1 MDRYRGNPQ
10 AITDLIKGYAVH
22 RDVYVDPEIF
32 ELEMEQLFPNSW
44 VYIGH
49 ESQLRNTGDFIT
61 SKIGNQ
67 PILASRH
74 RDGQIYVLHNRC
86 PHKGVKISSE
96 PCGNTGKFFRC
107 PYHAWSFKTDG
118 SLLAIPLK
126 KGYEGTGF
134 DADQAS
140 KGLPRI
146 GNVRIYRGLIFVRL
160 ADEGLSFEDYFG
172 DALSTIDNMADRS
185 PQGELEIV
193 SQPIRYMHSCNWKM
207 LVDNQT
213 DTCHPM
219 VAHESSAGTA
229 VNVWE
234 RAKAANPDMEP
245 PMAVQLYAPFMSPYE
260 FYEGAGIRVWPNGH
274 GHSGVSGSIHQ
285 DYEDVDGYL
294 QMMVEAY
301 GEKRAHE
308 ILGDVRHNTIYF
320 PNIMVKG
327 PVAILRHFIPLGVN
341 KTLVESWVF
350 KLKGAPDKLYER
362 GLMYNRFINA
372 PTSIVGHDDLEMY
385 ERAQEGLQSDGN
397 KWVNLHRLWDEN
409 EPEEATDVVNGTSE
423 RQMRNQFYAWKKFM
437 IQNMDTK
444 AGTAG

>member
-1 MDRYRGNPQ
+1 MDRYRGNSQ
-10 AITDLIKGYAVH
+10 AIAELVKGHAVH
-22 RDVYVDPEIF
+22 RDVYVNAEIF

-44 VYIGH
+44 IYIGH

-61 SKIGNQ
+61 SKIGTQ
-67 PILASRH
+67 PVLASRH
-74 RDGQIYVLHNRC
+74 RDGQVYVLHNRC
-86 PHKGVKISSE
+86 PHKGVKIASE

-134 DADQAS
+134 DTDQAA
-140 KGLPRI
+140 KGLARI
-146 GNVRIYRGLIFVRL
+146 ENVKIYRGLIFVRL
-160 ADEGLSFEDYFG
+160 AKEGLSFEEFFG
-172 DALSTIDNMADRS
+172 ESLSTIDNMADRS
-185 PQGELEIV
+185 PEGELEVI
-193 SQPIRYMHSCNWKM
+193 SQPIRYMHTCNWKM
-207 LVDNQT
+207 LVENQT

-234 RAKAANPDMEP
+234 REKDNFTET

-274 GHSGVSGSIHQ
+274 GHTGVSGSIHQ
-285 DYEDVDGYL
+285 DYEDVGGY
-294 QMMVEAY
+294 QDMMVEAY
-301 GEKRAHE
+301 GKERAAE
-308 ILGDVRHNTIYF
+308 ILGDIRHNTIYF

-327 PVAILRHFIPLGVN
+327 PVGILRNFIPLGVD

-362 GLMYNRFINA
+362 ALMYNRFINA

-385 ERAQEGLQSDGN
+385 ERAQEGLHSNGN
-397 KWVNLHRLWDEN
+397 EWVNLRRLWEDDEA
-409 EPEEATDVVNGTSE
+409 EETTEVVNGTSE
-423 RQMRNQFYAWKKFM
+423 RQMRNQFYAWRKFM
-437 IQNMDTK
+437 VQNMDQTVE
-444 AGTAG
+444 AAE